1 MTHSLSKGTL
11 PLEMSKACKSF
22 EQFYLSRH
30 QGRCLTWQLS
40 LGNADVVARFKTRT
54 HELNVSTFA
63 LVILLLFENLGD
75 DDFLS
80 YSVQRFSPNHI
91 WQALTF

>member
-1 MTHSLSKGTL
+1 MTHSLSKCTL
-11 PLEMSKACKSF
+11 PIEMSKASKSF
-22 EQFYLSRH
+22 EQFYLSRY

-40 LGNADVVARFKTRT
+40 LGNADVVARFKNRT

-80 YSVQRFSPNHI
+80 YSV
-91 WQALTF
+91 